1 MSAKHGVDVVPVGQ
15 DELSNQGSLFKHAI
29 EAKAAV
35 TQRQVYALMVY
46 YMALLIGCIALITFM
61 IVNNDGSV
69 FKDASEPDSKRLL
82 QSMAF
87 LLSGA
92 VVGSVLYQI
101 RMLFRF
107 YIKSPNFDSRWL
119 AKYISAPV
127 EAAALALAI
136 VSLIESGAIVLG
148 GQGFDFSKG
157 KPFAVFG
164 IGALVGFG
172 IREVVGW
179 LGNVAKTM
187 FPTDQKNGETT
198 VQSSEPKNR

>member
-35 TQRQVYALMVY
+35 TQRQVYALMAY

-107 YIKSPNFDSRWL
+107 LHQIPQFRFKM
-119 AKYISAPV
+119 A
-127 EAAALALAI
+127 
-136 VSLIESGAIVLG
+136 G
-148 GQGFDFSKG
+148 
-157 KPFAVFG
+157 
-164 IGALVGFG
+164 
-172 IREVVGW
+172 
-179 LGNVAKTM
+179 
-187 FPTDQKNGETT
+187 
-198 VQSSEPKNR
+198 

>member
-35 TQRQVYALMVY
+35 TQRQVYALMAY

-107 YIKSPNFDSRWL
+107 YIKSPNVVQDGWL
-119 AKYISAPV
+119 NI
-127 EAAALALAI
+127 LAL
-136 VSLIESGAIVLG
+136 L
-148 GQGFDFSKG
+148 
-157 KPFAVFG
+157 
-164 IGALVGFG
+164 
-172 IREVVGW
+172 
-179 LGNVAKTM
+179 
-187 FPTDQKNGETT
+187 
-198 VQSSEPKNR
+198 